1 MVNTYSRKQFQKDL
15 KNLAKLI
22 EDFPTTQR
30 GGKRNK
36 NTGNIIQMR
45 TFEVVQVDGKKVK
58 PYGNYQIKEESKI
71 GPETAASK
79 AAKMLCRKIKKNGGK
94 QTDCQ
99 GITLSIREK
108 TRGSA
113 HKVFGPYMVVV
124 EQLTKKE
131 SDTRT
136 KALRE
141 MLEKRLVKRRG
152 MSKGAAKK
160 QAEIDTNRVTHRVS
174 AKIVRK

>member
-1 MVNTYSRKQFQKDL
+1 
-15 KNLAKLI
+15 
-22 EDFPTTQR
+22 
-30 GGKRNK
+30 
-36 NTGNIIQMR
+36 MR

-58 PYGNYQIKEESKI
+58 PHGNYQIKEESKI

-79 AAKMLCRKIKKNGGK
+79 AAKMLCRKIKRNGGK

-136 KALRE
+136 KALRDL
-141 MLEKRLVKRRG
+141 LERRLVKKG

-160 QAEIDTNRVTHRVS
+160 QAERDTNRVTHRVS

>member
-15 KNLAKLI
+15 KKLAKLI

-30 GGKRNK
+30 GGKRNRK
-36 NTGNIIQMR
+36 SGNIVQMR
-45 TFEVVQVDGKKVK
+45 TFEVVKVDGKKVT
-58 PYGNYQIKEESKI
+58 PHGNYQIKEESKI

-79 AAKMLCRKIKKNGGK
+79 AAKMLCRKIKRNGGK
-94 QTDCQ
+94 HTDCA

-113 HKVFGPYMVVV
+113 HKVFGPYRVIV
-124 EQLTKKE
+124 EQLTPKE
-131 SDTRT
+131 SATRT
-136 KALRE
+136 DALRK
-141 MLEKRLVKRRG
+141 MLRQRLVKKG
-152 MSKGAAKK
+152 MSKAAADKK
-160 QAEIDTNRVTHRVS
+160 ATKDTNKVTHRVS

>member
-15 KNLAKLI
+15 KKLAKLI
-22 EDFPTTQR
+22 QDFPTTQR
-30 GGKRNK
+30 GGKRNRK
-36 NTGNIIQMR
+36 TGNIVQMR
-45 TFEVVQVDGKKVK
+45 TFEVVHVDGKKVT
-58 PYGNYQIKEESKI
+58 PHGNYQIKEDSKI

-79 AAKMLCRKIKKNGGK
+79 AAKMLCRKIKRNGGK
-94 QTDCQ
+94 HTDCQ

-136 KALRE
+136 KALRD
-141 MLEKRLVKRRG
+141 MLQKRLEKKG
-152 MSKGAAKK
+152 MSQGAAKK
-160 QAEIDTNRVTHRVS
+160 QAERDTNKVTHRVS

>member
-15 KNLAKLI
+15 KKLAKLI
-22 EDFPTTQR
+22 EDFPAAQR

-36 NTGNIIQMR
+36 NGKIVQMR

-58 PYGNYQIKEESKI
+58 PHGNYQIKEESKI

-79 AAKMLCRKIKKNGGK
+79 AAKMLCRKIKRNGGK

-136 KALRE
+136 KALRDL
-141 MLEKRLVKRRG
+141 LEKRLVKKG

-160 QAEIDTNRVTHRVS
+160 QAERDTNRVTHRVS